1 MNSIINWITG
11 NWVQLVA
18 GLWLLEQL
26 LRLISEL
33 TPWKWDDN
41 IVKVFSK
48 ILKSFFPKRN
58 S

>member
-33 TPWKWDDN
+33 TPWKRDDN

>member
-1 MNSIINWITG
+1 MGSIIEYIQT

-41 IVKVFSK
+41 IVKVLSK

-58 S
+58 P

>member
-1 MNSIINWITG
+1 MNGVIEWITL
-11 NWVQLVA
+11 NWVNVVA
-18 GLWLLEQL
+18 ALWLLEQL

-41 IVKVFSK
+41 IVAVLAN
-48 ILKSFFPKRN
+48 ILKAFFPKKT

>member
-1 MNSIINWITG
+1 MDLIVKWITA

-26 LRLISEL
+26 LRLLSEM

-41 IVKVFSK
+41 IVKVLSS
-48 ILKSFFPKRN
+48 ILKAFFPKRQP
-58 S
+58 